1 MKINWNKEKY
11 MQIIKQNKK
20 VKIKQNKKMSKLI
33 MKFDNQNNKVKIK
46 KFNKKDF
53 KLIIRLNK

>member
-1 MKINWNKEKY
+1 
-11 MQIIKQNKK
+11 
-20 VKIKQNKKMSKLI
+20 MSKLI